1 MFEMM
6 SNEIR
11 AVNWWFAGSVAW
23 SHNDNLQTDEMQTTY
38 SKANHQPLIYDI
50 YIYETRKQ

>member
-50 YIYETRKQ
+50 YETRKQ